1 MDAPVM
7 DVYQASLRFR
17 RHQFDIYANGML
29 RNQLPTIT
37 TDPNK
42 LEQQAHEAMETKA
55 FNFIYGGAG
64 EHATM
69 DDNRRA
75 FKEWKFIPKMLVD
88 ANQRD
93 LSIKL
98 FGTQYSSPVLFAP
111 IGAHGVYHSDG
122 EIGVAE
128 VAAELDIP
136 YIHSTAATASI
147 EEAANANGNG
157 PRWYQL
163 YWPQDNNITA
173 SLIRRA
179 SDNGYA
185 VLVVTVDTWTLGW
198 RPANLDGGFV
208 PFIKGRGN
216 QTGFSDPIFR
226 KQFKEKYGVEVEDNI
241 MAAASEWNA
250 DIFSGRPHTWEK
262 LEYIRS
268 LWKGPIVI
276 KGIQHVDDAIRAA
289 ELGMQGIVV
298 SNHGGRQVDG
308 AIGSLNVLPEI
319 VEAVGDKMTVLFD
332 SGVRT
337 GADILKA
344 LCLGAKAVLIG
355 RPYVYGLGINGKQ
368 GAKDVMMGL
377 LADLDVTMGLVG
389 LRSISEC
396 NQKVMRR
403 MVTRS

>member
-1 MDAPVM
+1 
-7 DVYQASLRFR
+7 
-17 RHQFDIYANGML
+17 
-29 RNQLPTIT
+29 
-37 TDPNK
+37 
-42 LEQQAHEAMETKA
+42 
-55 FNFIYGGAG
+55 
-64 EHATM
+64 
-69 DDNRRA
+69 
-75 FKEWKFIPKMLVD
+75 MLVD

-93 LSIKL
+93 LSVNL
-98 FGTQYSSPVLFAP
+98 FGARYSTPVLFAP
-111 IGAHGVYHSDG
+111 IGAHAVYHEDG
-122 EIGVAE
+122 EVGIAQVAS
-128 VAAELDIP
+128 ELDIP
-136 YIHSTAATASI
+136 YIHSTAATSSI
-147 EEAANANGNG
+147 EEAAQANGDG

-163 YWPQDNNITA
+163 YWPQDNGITE

-179 SDNGYA
+179 SENGYTI
-185 VLVVTVDTWTLGW
+185 LVVTVDTWALGW

-216 QTGFSDPIFR
+216 QTGFSDPVFR

-250 DIFSGRPHTWEK
+250 DIFSGKPHTWEK
-262 LEYIRS
+262 LAYIRS

-276 KGIQHVDDAIRAA
+276 KGVQHIDDAKRAA

-308 AIGSLNVLPEI
+308 AIGSLDVLPEI
-319 VEAVGDKMTVLFD
+319 VDAVGDKMTVLFD

-344 LCLGAKAVLIG
+344 LCLGAKGVLIG

-377 LADLDVTMGLVG
+377 LAVSD
-389 LRSISEC
+389 
-396 NQKVMRR
+396 
-403 MVTRS
+403 